1 MSINKLTQN
10 DKFRSW
16 LNKINELIDSFN
28 QSSTDISEK
37 APKKHSS
44 TETSYG
50 LGNSIEYGHLKLSDS
65 TNNSANVNNGVA
77 ATPYSVKLAYDLA
90 SEAKELAQNNSEQE
104 ESIQES
110 ITNLQNA
117 LNNKAP
123 LKHSSSQTTYGVGNY
138 TDYGHVKLSV
148 SLDSDSGVSSGVA
161 VAPAA
166 IKTVNDKIITLTEN
180 VDGKSPIYHA
190 NREDT
195 YGAGSELL
203 FGHLKI
209 SDDVTLDSS
218 SNEGIAASIG
228 AVKVT
233 YDMASR
239 ADSKADSVLEQIT
252 SCAPENHASSETK
265 YGLASLTKYGHVKI
279 TDSYNLDSDSS
290 TAIVPS
296 AKALSTTYSLL
307 TSTNTQIQ
315 EIQDYLDE
323 LKNEGALNG
332 IENINDINLNT
343 IINNGKYVSNYST
356 LELNYPYVTSS
367 KLSILEVT
375 SIEYAGTICINQ
387 TLYSESSVYIRN
399 SYNGGNTWS
408 NWKQISS
415 NGSVSSN
422 LLSVYFSSEYGNDD
436 NSGDDKFVP
445 VKTWDRVFE
454 IINSYN
460 KSVSVQKNN
469 IDITLYLD
477 RGTYEN
483 IPQFSDIPV
492 KLLITSFYYET
503 KEEAND
509 DVYPGDL
516 EENKPYIP
524 TLSICNS
531 NIIVSDV
538 KIDNLIASDLSIVS
552 IALNKYISISH
563 IESDSFSIVY
573 LGSVYSEN
581 ILPLNVHN
589 NTKST
594 SMLSTKRNGI
604 IYDIVNGAGIHFKEN
619 ITFTYLFECT
629 TYSSMFVPSIKFTKE
644 SENIQITSAKYRV
657 TPGSTLYYPDT
668 LEYGDDTSNIRMVN
682 SIINGYIWGGGS
694 KKLYLRD
701 DGSWSK
707 ILDVETLIVYDN
719 LTLSEE
725 NIKNILL
732 ITGNYTVTIPK
743 VGINASF
750 IIKNVSS
757 SELVTIHPE
766 GITIDGNNEDIILRS
781 YEFIQI
787 VQYSETEY
795 ALITDNR
802 VKSYNLMN
810 MNLENNILT
819 TDTLSI

>member
-1 MSINKLTQN
+1 M
-10 DKFRSW
+10 
-16 LNKINELIDSFN
+16 E
-28 QSSTDISEK
+28 SE
-37 APKKHSS
+37 
-44 TETSYG
+44 
-50 LGNSIEYGHLKLSDS
+50 
-65 TNNSANVNNGVA
+65 
-77 ATPYSVKLAYDLA
+77 SV
-90 SEAKELAQNNSEQE
+90 
-104 ESIQES
+104 
-110 ITNLQNA
+110 
-117 LNNKAP
+117 
-123 LKHSSSQTTYGVGNY
+123 
-138 TDYGHVKLSV
+138 LSV
-148 SLDSDSGVSSGVA
+148 
-161 VAPAA
+161 
-166 IKTVNDKIITLTEN
+166 
-180 VDGKSPIYHA
+180 
-190 NREDT
+190 
-195 YGAGSELL
+195 
-203 FGHLKI
+203 
-209 SDDVTLDSS
+209 
-218 SNEGIAASIG
+218 
-228 AVKVT
+228 
-233 YDMASR
+233 
-239 ADSKADSVLEQIT
+239 
-252 SCAPENHASSETK
+252 
-265 YGLASLTKYGHVKI
+265 
-279 TDSYNLDSDSS
+279 
-290 TAIVPS
+290 IV
-296 AKALSTTYSLL
+296 
-307 TSTNTQIQ
+307 
-315 EIQDYLDE
+315 
-323 LKNEGALNG
+323 
-332 IENINDINLNT
+332 
-343 IINNGKYVSNYST
+343 
-356 LELNYPYVTSS
+356 
-367 KLSILEVT
+367 
-375 SIEYAGTICINQ
+375 
-387 TLYSESSVYIRN
+387 
-399 SYNGGNTWS
+399 
-408 NWKQISS
+408 
-415 NGSVSSN
+415 
-422 LLSVYFSSEYGNDD
+422 
-436 NSGDDKFVP
+436 
-445 VKTWDRVFE
+445 
-454 IINSYN
+454 
-460 KSVSVQKNN
+460 
-469 IDITLYLD
+469 
-477 RGTYEN
+477 
-483 IPQFSDIPV
+483 
-492 KLLITSFYYET
+492 
-503 KEEAND
+503 
-509 DVYPGDL
+509 
-516 EENKPYIP
+516 
-524 TLSICNS
+524 
-531 NIIVSDV
+531 
-538 KIDNLIASDLSIVS
+538 SDLSIVS

-604 IYDIVNGAGIHFKEN
+604 IYDIVNGAEIHFKEN

-629 TYSSMFVPSIKFTKE
+629 TYSSMFVPSISFTKE